1 MTDYEVAI
9 VGFGPVGAVAACLLG
24 QAGIRTLVIDRS
36 ETIYDK
42 PRAVALDH
50 EIARVLQGIGLAGAL
65 ADCAEPFTDSVYF
78 GADGRVIKRL
88 TMLPEPHPQGWMPSM
103 VFMQPVLEAAV
114 RDRVHAFPS
123 VSVELGQALTDLR
136 QDSETAFLDIAG
148 PAGRK
153 TITARYVIGCDGASS
168 TVRKL
173 ADLPRDD
180 LGFDEPWLVVD
191 VLANA
196 RGLEKLPKTSV
207 QYCEPARP
215 TTYVICTGAHRRW
228 ELRLLEGENPAEME
242 KPENVWR
249 LLARWIT
256 PEDAT
261 LWRSASYRF
270 HALVG
275 ASWRQRRVFIAGDA
289 AHQQPPFLGQG
300 LCQGIRD
307 AANLGWKLIRCIRG
321 SAGDALLDTY
331 GPERAGHVRKLTGII
346 KNIGGLIGERDLARA
361 HVRDGRLIAEAGGAI
376 PPVPRQDLM
385 PALDCGFVSASS
397 HPARGTLFP
406 QPWIV
411 ANGER
416 HRLDDVAGGGL
427 RLIAIADAPL
437 ADDLRH
443 GMVALGGT
451 TIRIA
456 SSTSSGGALTFTEC
470 DTVVRDWFAR
480 HGTTHAFVRPDNYVF
495 GVAADSASALALVNE
510 AAALMMAPIRERHPA

>member
-1 MTDYEVAI
+1 MADYEVAI
-9 VGFGPVGAVAACLLG
+9 VGFGPVGAVAACLFG
-24 QAGIRTLVIDRS
+24 QAGIRTLVIDKS
-36 ETIYDK
+36 EAIYDK

-50 EIARVLQGIGLAGAL
+50 EIARVLQGIGLAEAL
-65 ADCAEPFTDSVYF
+65 KDCAEPFTDSVYF

-88 TMLPEPHPQGWMPSM
+88 TMLPEPHPQGWTPSM

-114 RDRVHAFPS
+114 RDRVRAFPS
-123 VSVELGQALTDLR
+123 VSVELGQTLVDLR
-136 QDSETAFLDIAG
+136 QDADAATLDIEG
-148 PAGRK
+148 PEGRR
-153 TITARYVIGCDGASS
+153 TVTARYVIGCDGASS

-173 ADLPRDD
+173 AGLPRED

-228 ELRLLEGENPAEME
+228 ELRLLEGEDPTEME
-242 KPENVWR
+242 KPEHVWR

-275 ASWRQRRVFIAGDA
+275 ATWRRDRVFIAGDA

-307 AANLGWKLIRCIRG
+307 AANLGWKLIRRLRG
-321 SAGDALLDTY
+321 QAGDTLLDTY

-346 KNIGGLIGERDLARA
+346 RNIGGLIGERDPAKAAAR
-361 HVRDGRLIAEAGGAI
+361 DDRLIAEAGGAI
-376 PPVPRQDLM
+376 LPVPRQDLM
-385 PALDCGFVSASS
+385 PALDCGFVSASP

-406 QPWIV
+406 QPWLAAV
-411 ANGER
+411 DGR
-416 HRLDDVAGGGL
+416 QRLDDVAGGGL
-427 RLIAIADAPL
+427 RLIAIADASL
-437 ADDLRH
+437 SDDLRR
-443 GMVALGGT
+443 GMAALGGNAF
-451 TIRIA
+451 RITAGTSTGDA
-456 SSTSSGGALTFTEC
+456 STFAEC
-470 DTVVRDWFAR
+470 DTVVRDWCTR
-480 HGTTHAFVRPDNYVF
+480 HEVVYALVRPDNYVF
-495 GVAADSASALALVNE
+495 GVAPDDASAQTLIDE
-510 AAALMMAPIRERHPA
+510 AAALLR

>member
-1 MTDYEVAI
+1 MADYEVAV
-9 VGFGPVGAVAACLLG
+9 VGFGPVGALAACLLG

-50 EIARVLQGIGLAGAL
+50 EIARVLQGIGLAEAL

-78 GADGRVIKRL
+78 GTDGRVIKRL
-88 TMLPEPHPQGWMPSM
+88 TMLPEPHPQGWTPSM

-114 RDRVHAFPS
+114 RKRVRAFPS
-123 VSVELGQALTDLR
+123 VSVELGQALVDLR
-136 QDSETAFLDIAG
+136 QDAERAFLDIEG
-148 PAGRK
+148 PADRK
-153 TITARYVIGCDGASS
+153 TVTARYVIGCDGASS

-173 ADLPRDD
+173 ADLPRED

-207 QYCEPARP
+207 QYCEPTRP

-275 ASWRQRRVFIAGDA
+275 AKWRKQRIFIAGDA

-307 AANLGWKLIRCIRG
+307 VANLGWKLIRRIRG
-321 SAGDALLDTY
+321 TAGDALLDTY

-346 KNIGGLIGERDLARA
+346 KTIGGLIGERDPVKAAAR
-361 HVRDGRLIAEAGGAI
+361 DNRLIAEAGGAI
-376 PPVPRQDLM
+376 LPVPRQDLM
-385 PALDCGFVSASS
+385 PALDCGFVSASP

-406 QPWIV
+406 QPWITTT
-411 ANGER
+411 NGR
-416 HRLDDVAGGGL
+416 QRLDDVAGGGL
-427 RLIAIADAPL
+427 RLITIADAPL
-437 ADDLRH
+437 TDDLRR
-443 GMVALGGT
+443 GMAVLGGSAF
-451 TIRIA
+451 RITSGTPA
-456 SSTSSGGALTFTEC
+456 SDASTFAEG

-480 HGTTHAFVRPDNYVF
+480 HGATHALVRPDNYVF
-495 GVAADSASALALVNE
+495 GVASDSIGVLALIDE
-510 AAALMMAPIRERHPA
+510 AAARERHPA

>member
-1 MTDYEVAI
+1 MADYEVAI

-36 ETIYDK
+36 EAIYDK

-50 EIARVLQGIGLAGAL
+50 EIARVLQGIGLADAL

-88 TMLPEPHPQGWMPSM
+88 TMLPEPHPQGWTPSM
-103 VFMQPVLEAAV
+103 VFMQPTLEAAV
-114 RDRVHAFPS
+114 RDRVRAFPS
-123 VSVELGQALTDLR
+123 VNVKLGQTLTDLR
-136 QDSETAFLDIAG
+136 QDSETAFLDIEG

-153 TITARYVIGCDGASS
+153 TITAHYVIGCDGASS

-173 ADLPRDD
+173 ADLPRED

-215 TTYVICTGAHRRW
+215 TTYVICTGSHRRW
-228 ELRLLEGENPAEME
+228 ELRLLEGENPGEME

-256 PEDAT
+256 AEDAT

-275 ASWRQRRVFIAGDA
+275 ASWRQKRVFIAGDA

-307 AANLGWKLIRCIRG
+307 VANLGWKLIRCIQG

-346 KNIGGLIGERDLARA
+346 KSIGGLIGERDLACA
-361 HVRDGRLIAEAGGAI
+361 HARDDRLIAEAGGTI
-376 PPVPRQDLM
+376 VPVPRQDLM
-385 PALDCGFVSASS
+385 PALDCGFVSASP
-397 HPARGTLFP
+397 HPGRGTLFP
-406 QPWIV
+406 QPWI
-411 ANGER
+411 AATDGKQ
-416 HRLDDVAGGGL
+416 RLDDVAGGGL
-427 RLIAIADAPL
+427 RLITIADAHL
-437 ADDLRH
+437 TDDLRRR
-443 GMVALGGT
+443 MAALGGSSF
-451 TIRIA
+451 RMA
-456 SSTSSGGALTFTEC
+456 SGASIGDALTFTEC
-470 DTVVRDWFAR
+470 DTVVRDWFTR
-480 HGTTHAFVRPDNYVF
+480 HGTTYALVRPDNYVF
-495 GVAADSASALALVNE
+495 GVASDSASAKALIDE
-510 AAALMMAPIRERHPA
+510 AASLLR

>member
-1 MTDYEVAI
+1 MADYEVAI

-24 QAGIRTLVIDRS
+24 QAGVTTRVIDRS

-50 EIARVLQGIGLAGAL
+50 EIARVLQGIGLAEAL
-65 ADCAEPFTDSVYF
+65 AASAEPFTDSVYF

-88 TMLPEPHPQGWMPSM
+88 TMLPEPHPQGWTPSM

-114 RDRVHAFPS
+114 RERVKAFPS
-123 VSVELGQALTDLR
+123 VSVELGRTLVDLR
-136 QDSETAFLDIAG
+136 QDGGAVHLDIEG
-148 PAGRK
+148 PAGPE
-153 TITARYVIGCDGASS
+153 TISARYVIGCDGASS
-168 TVRKL
+168 TVRRL
-173 ADLPRDD
+173 ADLPRED

-228 ELRLLEGENPAEME
+228 ELRLLEGEDPAAME

-249 LLARWIT
+249 LLSRWIT

-275 ASWRQRRVFIAGDA
+275 ARWRRERVFIAGDA

-307 AANLGWKLIRCIRG
+307 AANLGWKLARRLRG
-321 SAGDALLDTY
+321 TAGDALLDTY

-346 KNIGGLIGERDLARA
+346 RAIGGLIGERDPAKAEAR
-361 HVRDGRLIAEAGGAI
+361 DNRLIAEAGGTI
-376 PPVPRQDLM
+376 VPVPRQDLM
-385 PALDCGFVSASS
+385 PALDCGFVSAAP
-397 HPARGTLFP
+397 HAARGTLFP
-406 QPWIV
+406 QPWI
-411 ANGER
+411 AGKSGR
-416 HRLDDVAGGGL
+416 QRLDDVAGGGL
-427 RLIAIADAPL
+427 RLVTVSGAPL
-437 ADDLRH
+437 AGDLRD
-443 GMVALGGT
+443 GMAALGGSA
-451 TIRIA
+451 IRVLDRPPA
-456 SSTSSGGALTFTEC
+456 AGEAFVESDGVL
-470 DTVVRDWFAR
+470 RDWFAR
-480 HGTTHAFVRPDNYVF
+480 HGVAYALVRPDNAVF
-495 GVAADSASALALVNE
+495 GVAADHPGALALIGE
-510 AAALMMAPIRERHPA
+510 AGALLR